1 MDRGVQVKLSE
12 AHVVFKCPCVSA
24 QRRSFGISEFLYNEL
39 GRGVDSIK
47 FVLRAYLGGDGS
59 NKNDLLG
66 RGRNLAILTEAWLVA
81 CHEVRTIMLRVR
93 DLFNQL

>member
-24 QRRSFGISEFLYNEL
+24 QGRSFGISAFLNNEL
-39 GRGVDSIK
+39 GRGVDSIRL
-47 FVLRAYLGGDGS
+47 VLRAYLGGDGA

-66 RGRNLAILTEAWLVA
+66 RGRCLAVLVETWLTAY
-81 CHEVRTIMLRVR
+81 HEE
-93 DLFNQL
+93 